1 MVAGKSQ
8 IAFGHGMLDE
18 WELAPGTIHLNH
30 GGFGATPVR
39 VTRAADRVRQE
50 IAANPT
56 TFMEDRL
63 TDALRDAADDL
74 AQFLGGDGKDLVF
87 VDNATTGINALLR
100 SLVFMPGDEVV
111 TTNHLHI
118 SARRTLEFVCERAGA
133 RLILADVPFPI
144 RRAGDAVSGILG
156 ALSPRTRLVMIDHVT
171 AHTALCLP
179 IEQIGQRCA
188 ERNIPVMVDGAHG
201 PGNIAVDLSRLA
213 ANGVRWYA
221 GNGHIWL
228 CGEQGCGFLW
238 VHPDQ
243 QRLIRPTTI
252 ANHFGEGFTE
262 AFDWPGSKGF
272 AAWLAISES
281 IDMQKEFGA
290 DRIREYCHGLAR
302 EARALL
308 VDRWNSIAG
317 APPELGSSMS
327 VVSLPGDTPATQ
339 DAADRFR
346 RTLRN
351 EHNIEVLI
359 FPFNG
364 RLWARLSA
372 YLYNEIS
379 DYERLSDVVEREFS
393 ARPRAVH
400 H

>member
-1 MVAGKSQ
+1 MAGKSKNQ
-8 IAFGHGMLDE
+8 FGHGMLDL
-18 WELAPGTIHLNH
+18 WELAPDTIHLNH
-30 GGFGATPVR
+30 GGFGATPAR
-39 VTRAADRVRQE
+39 VARAAERLRQQ

-63 TDALRDAADDL
+63 TGALRHAAGDL
-74 AQFLGGDGKDLVF
+74 ANFLGGEGKDLVF

-133 RLILADVPFPI
+133 RLIFADVPFPI
-144 RRAGDAVSGILG
+144 RHAGDAISGILG

-228 CGEQGCGFLW
+228 CGELGCGFLW

-243 QRLIRPTTI
+243 QGLIRPTTI

-262 AFDWPGSKGF
+262 SFDWPGSKGF
-272 AAWLAISES
+272 DAWLAISES
-281 IDMQKEFGA
+281 IAIQREFGA
-290 DRIREYCHGLAR
+290 DRVRDYCHGLAQQ
-302 EARALL
+302 ACALL
-308 VDRWNSIAG
+308 TDRWKSVAG
-317 APPELGSSMS
+317 APPELSSSMS
-327 VVSLPGDTPATQ
+327 VVALPGETPATH
-339 DAADRFR
+339 DAAARFR
-346 RTLRN
+346 RSLRN
-351 EHNIEVLI
+351 EHNIEVLV

-364 RLWARLSA
+364 RLWVRLSA

-379 DYERLSDVVEREFS
+379 DYERLADAVAQEIS
-393 ARPRAVH
+393 ARPRALQH
-400 H
+400 